1 MIGVA
6 APSGV
11 GNVRTRLSQSTIN
24 FHSRV
29 TTFRCDK
36 KKRQLWSHTVAS
48 MIIRHL
54 RGWQPVGLGVKL
66 WNTIRTNYYLGFT
79 SFGGPPVHFKTF
91 HDKFVLKLLW
101 IDEQV
106 YQELFSVCQA
116 FSGPGSTKMHYCINL
131 IHDGFLPAFLGFLIW
146 SLPGALGM
154 YGLSIGVSNIGDTL
168 PGPVYALLSGLNA
181 STVGIIAVAAVQLSE
196 KAINDKIT
204 HVLVLLSGAA
214 GILYN
219 ALWYFPLLIFL
230 AGITTIVHDYRW
242 LHSPIKAVLTAIRN
256 PRRRLLPEETESVQL
271 SRAQSV
277 SQNTATATGT
287 SDPAKERN
295 GAGTRPSRGNDTETL
310 PMTEN
315 EGPGPESGPR
325 VVPRERTLDFSWTFG
340 LGIIGGFLVTF
351 VVVMILRGVLPAKSH
366 LFSFFA
372 NMYLAGTIIFGGGP
386 VVIPLLREYVVA
398 ESWVSPRDF
407 LIGLAIQQSFPGP
420 NFNFAVYLGSL
431 TAINSGYNSAAGA
444 TLGFIGIF
452 APGLITIHG
461 TMGIWN
467 AIRGLRWV
475 KSLLRGVNAGAVGLI
490 YTAVYR
496 LWQIGYID
504 ESFQQGTSLAQE
516 PWWVVVTASSFVF
529 GYSFGVS
536 PPIVIVMGAILGLV
550 WFAIVMV

>member
-1 MIGVA
+1 MAIR
-6 APSGV
+6 SGMV
-11 GNVRTRLSQSTIN
+11 LGSWRPGNLKAK
-24 FHSRV
+24 F
-29 TTFRCDK
+29 
-36 KKRQLWSHTVAS
+36 
-48 MIIRHL
+48 
-54 RGWQPVGLGVKL
+54 
-66 WNTIRTNYYLGFT
+66 WNTISTNYHLGFT
-79 SFGGPPVHFKTF
+79 SFGGPPVHFKIF
-91 HDKFVLKLLW
+91 QDKFVDKLQW
-101 IDEQV
+101 IDDQV

-131 IHDGFLPAFLGFLIW
+131 IHDGFLPALLSFFIW

-196 KAINDKIT
+196 KAITDKIT
-204 HVLVLLSGAA
+204 RILVLLGGAA

-219 ALWYFPLLIFL
+219 ALWYFPLLMFV
-230 AGITTIVHDYRW
+230 AGCATVVHDYRW
-242 LHSPIKAVLTAIRN
+242 LHGPIKTIVGLMKN
-256 PRRRLLPEETESVQL
+256 PTKRL
-271 SRAQSV
+271 RAQEPESIELPQGRSADQDNNATTTAASFGTTREHDGVV
-277 SQNTATATGT
+277 SRT
-287 SDPAKERN
+287 SQENNAQ
-295 GAGTRPSRGNDTETL
+295 TL
-310 PMTEN
+310 PITEN
-315 EGPGPESGPR
+315 SPSDADSEPR
-325 VVPRERTLDFSWTFG
+325 VIPPERSLNFSWAFG
-340 LGIIGGFLVTF
+340 LGIIVFFLITF
-351 VVVMILRGVLPAKSH
+351 IVIMVLRGKLRVRTY

-398 ESWVSPRDF
+398 EGWVSPRDF

-420 NFNFAVYLGSL
+420 NFNFAVYLGAL
-431 TAINSGYNSAAGA
+431 TAINGGYNSAVGA

-452 APGLITIHG
+452 APGLITVHG
-461 TMGIWN
+461 TMGIWS

-496 LWQIGYID
+496 LWQIGYIA

-529 GYSFGVS
+529 GYSFNLS
-536 PPIVIVMGAILGLV
+536 PPVIIIMGAVLGLIWYAV
-550 WFAIVMV
+550 TLT